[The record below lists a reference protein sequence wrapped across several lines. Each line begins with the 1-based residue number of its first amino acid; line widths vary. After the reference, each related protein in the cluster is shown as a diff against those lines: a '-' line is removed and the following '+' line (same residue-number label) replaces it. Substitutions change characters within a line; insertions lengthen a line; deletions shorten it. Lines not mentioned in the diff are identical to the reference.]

1 MYGTLW
7 QVFRELSVSVLLE
20 IKFCCFTYGTV
31 CHVYYYNRLSVL
43 LLK

>member
-20 IKFCCFTYGTV
+20 IMFCCFTYGTV